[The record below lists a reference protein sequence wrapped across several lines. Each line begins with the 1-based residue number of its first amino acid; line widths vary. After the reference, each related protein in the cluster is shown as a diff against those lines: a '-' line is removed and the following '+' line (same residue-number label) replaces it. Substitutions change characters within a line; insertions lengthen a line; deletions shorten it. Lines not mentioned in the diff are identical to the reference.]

1 MSSTTPSSTSPST
14 TSRSSTSPSAPP
26 TPTPGTD
33 GALLRAPDG
42 SHRPPGT
49 VAPARF
55 RARFH
60 YELVT
65 CGLRGH
71 ALLGTD
77 AATLSS
83 DDDGFDPAI
92 VVREDA
98 PQEGRTALRW
108 HRCLRCDSWVPLP
121 APAAPTRAQLPTR
134 AEVDLPLRGRALRDR
149 FVLRLIAIDR
159 VIHFVGLALVAAAVF
174 VFLADRDVLRTPFFA
189 VLGTLRDTVGIG
201 DGDDGFVGELTRA
214 FSASA
219 TTVVLIGL
227 VVAAYALLEGVE
239 AIGLWRARRWAEYL
253 TLVATAVLL
262 IPEIYEL
269 TGRVTAFKVLALV
282 INLAVIAYLLFA
294 KRLFGLRGGG
304 AAEEAARARDQGWD
318 ALVRTAPGAR
328 D

>member
-1 MSSTTPSSTSPST
+1 MTSTTP
-14 TSRSSTSPSAPP
+14 RS
-26 TPTPGTD
+26 
-33 GALLRAPDG
+33 GAAQGRAPDG
-42 SHRPPGT
+42 PHRPPGT

-55 RARFH
+55 RPRFH

-71 ALLGTD
+71 ELLGTD
-77 AATLSS
+77 AAALSS
-83 DDDGFDPAI
+83 DDEGFDPAV
-92 VVREDA
+92 VVRDDGTGA
-98 PQEGRTALRW
+98 GGAALRW

-121 APAAPTRAQLPTR
+121 APEAPSRDQLPTR

-159 VIHFVGLALVAAAVF
+159 VIHFIGLGLLAVGVF
-174 VFLADRDVLRTPFFA
+174 VFLADREALRTPFFA

-201 DGDDGFVGELTRA
+201 GSDDGLVHEVSTA
-214 FSASA
+214 FTARSS
-219 TTVVLIGL
+219 TIVLIGL

-239 AIGLWRARRWAEYL
+239 AIGLWGARRWAEYL
-253 TLVATAVLL
+253 TLVATTVLL
-262 IPEIYEL
+262 VPEIYEL
-269 TGRVTAFKVLALV
+269 TGRVTVTKVLALV

-328 D
+328 G

>member
-1 MSSTTPSSTSPST
+1 MTST
-14 TSRSSTSPSAPP
+14 TSRTDAAHPP
-26 TPTPGTD
+26 VPEGP
-33 GALLRAPDG
+33 
-42 SHRPPGT
+42 HRPPGT
-49 VAPARF
+49 VPPARF
-55 RARFH
+55 RPRFH
-60 YELVT
+60 YELLT

-71 ALLGTD
+71 ELLGTD
-77 AATLSS
+77 AAALTT
-83 DDDGFDPAI
+83 DDAGFDPAV
-92 VVREDA
+92 VVRET
-98 PQEGRTALRW
+98 GGGTLRW
-108 HRCLRCDSWVPLP
+108 HRCLRCDSWIPLDPP
-121 APAAPTRAQLPTR
+121 ATPTAATLPTR

-159 VIHFVGLALVAAAVF
+159 VVHFIGLALVAVAIF

-189 VLGTLRDTVGIG
+189 VLATLRNTVGIG
-201 DGDDGFVGELTRA
+201 DGDGGVVGELTRA
-214 FSASA
+214 FAASA

-253 TLVATAVLL
+253 TLVATTVLL

-269 TGRVTAFKVLALV
+269 TGRITVTKVLALI

-318 ALVRTAPGAR
+318 ALVRTAPR
-328 D
+328 P

>member
-1 MSSTTPSSTSPST
+1 MSSTTPTST
-14 TSRSSTSPSAPP
+14 TTDDAPRG
-26 TPTPGTD
+26 GT
-33 GALLRAPDG
+33 PDG
-42 SHRPPGT
+42 PNRPPGT

-55 RARFH
+55 RPRFH

-77 AATLSS
+77 AAALSS
-83 DDDGFDPAI
+83 SDDGFDPAI
-92 VVREDA
+92 VVREQD
-98 PQEGRTALRW
+98 GLRW

-121 APAAPTRAQLPTR
+121 APSAPARSELPTR
-134 AEVDLPLRGRALRDR
+134 EEVDLPLRGRALRDR
-149 FVLRLIAIDR
+149 FVLRLIAVDR
-159 VIHFVGLALVAAAVF
+159 VIHFVGLALVACAVF
-174 VFLADRDVLRTPFFA
+174 VFLADREALRTPFFA
-189 VLGTLRDTVGIG
+189 VLASLRDTVGIG
-201 DGDDGFVGELTRA
+201 DGDDGVVGELTRA

-219 TTVVLIGL
+219 TTVVLIGV

-239 AIGLWRARRWAEYL
+239 AIGLWGARRWAEYL

-269 TGRVTAFKVLALV
+269 TGRVTVFKILALI
-282 INLAVIAYLLFA
+282 INIAVVAYLLFA

-328 D
+328 G

>member
-1 MSSTTPSSTSPST
+1 MTSTTPT
-14 TSRSSTSPSAPP
+14 TP
-26 TPTPGTD
+26 PGTD
-33 GALLRAPDG
+33 AVPGPDAPP
-42 SHRPPGT
+42 RPPGT

-55 RARFH
+55 RPRFH

-77 AATLSS
+77 AAALSS
-83 DDDGFDPAI
+83 DDDGFDPAV

-98 PQEGRTALRW
+98 AHDGEPAVRW

-121 APAAPTRAQLPTR
+121 VPAAPTRAELPAR
-134 AEVDLPLRGRALRDR
+134 SEVDLPLRGRALRDR

-174 VFLADRDVLRTPFFA
+174 VFLADRDALRTPFFA
-189 VLGTLRDTVGIG
+189 VLATLRDTLGIG
-201 DGDDGFVGELTRA
+201 DGDDGVVGELTRA

-219 TTVVLIGL
+219 TTVVLIGI

-239 AIGLWRARRWAEYL
+239 AVGLWYARRWAEYL

-269 TGRVTAFKVLALV
+269 TGRVTVFKILALV
-282 INLAVIAYLLFA
+282 INLAVVAYLLVA

-328 D
+328 